1 MSTYVPPHRRRA
13 SVRQP
18 LGFHELIQLMLF
30 ATREPTREPTREQTR
45 NERRRATPRP
55 LKFSRRVDEE
65 IRQTRA
71 VLAQVRRRRAAAQ
84 PRPIV
89 VDP

>member
-18 LGFHELIQLMLF
+18 LGFHELIQLVLF
-30 ATREPTREPTREQTR
+30 AIREPTREQSR
-45 NERRRATPRP
+45 NERRRATSRP
-55 LKFSRRVDEE
+55 MKFSLRVDEE

-89 VDP
+89 VEP

>member
-1 MSTYVPPHRRRA
+1 MSTYVCPHRRRA
-13 SVRQP
+13 SIRQP
-18 LGFHELIQLMLF
+18 LGFHELIQLVLF
-30 ATREPTREPTREQTR
+30 ATREPAREQSR

-55 LKFSRRVDEE
+55 LKFSQRVDEE

-89 VDP
+89 VEP